1 MKLFILAY
9 IVAGLAFTGLAIM
22 SCGCSGSPEG
32 AQPEGDAGGP
42 SEPAEKTEE
51 QVKNLTK
58 DELPKTEAEWEK
70 LLTED
75 EYYVLREKGT
85 EERYSG
91 IYVDYKKS
99 GTYHCAACGNALF
112 RSDAKYDSGTG
123 WPSFW
128 RAIEGGV
135 STKPDR
141 GWLMTRTEVV
151 CARCGS
157 HLGHV
162 FEDGPRPTGLRYCMN
177 SVALDFSPE
186 ETETEKRAN

>member
-9 IVAGLAFTGLAIM
+9 IVAGVAFAALAFV

-32 AQPEGDAGGP
+32 AQPEGGAADP
-42 SEPAEKTEE
+42 SAPAEKTEE

-58 DELPKTEAEWEK
+58 DELPRTEAEWKK

-91 IYVDYKKS
+91 TYVDFKKS
-99 GTYHCAACGNALF
+99 GTYHCAACGNPVF
-112 RSDAKYDSGTG
+112 RSEAKYNSQTG

-128 RAIEGGV
+128 RAIEG
-135 STKPDR
+135 SITTETDR
-141 GWLMTRTEVV
+141 GWIMTRTEVL

-177 SVALDFSPE
+177 SVALDFAPKE
-186 ETETEKRAN
+186 DETEKETE